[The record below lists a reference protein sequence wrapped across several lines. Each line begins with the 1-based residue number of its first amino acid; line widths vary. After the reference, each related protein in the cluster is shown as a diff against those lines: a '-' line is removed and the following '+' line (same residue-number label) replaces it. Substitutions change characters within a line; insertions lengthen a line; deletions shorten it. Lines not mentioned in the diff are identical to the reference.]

1 MTKKA
6 KTRAKRIPQRTCVGC
21 RIVNPKRSLMRLVRT
36 PDGVIYDPSGKAN
49 GRGAYLHNAR
59 TCWEH
64 ALKGALGQA
73 LKTEISA
80 DDRQKL
86 KAVMDALPAE
96 QENTVN
102 EANA

>member
-1 MTKKA
+1 VTKRA
-6 KTRAKRIPQRTCVGC
+6 KPRAKRIPQRTCVGC
-21 RIVNPKRSLMRLVRT
+21 RTVNPKRTLMRLVRT
-36 PDGVIYDPSGKAN
+36 PEGVIYDPGGKAS
-49 GRGAYLHNAR
+49 GRGAYLHNSRA
-59 TCWEH
+59 CWEQ

-80 DDRQKL
+80 DDRLKL
-86 KAVMDALPAE
+86 KAIMDTLPAE